1 MTSISSL
8 ENIHKKGLFGDHE
21 KKSENKLVKIK
32 EQKKLLIV
40 QIVQFKNSSSSI
52 KDYNIDDLNLSDERL
67 KVSSN
72 NNTRIMWCGPKHW
85 LLVSTKKELLTTIKK
100 SLKDTEFAVT
110 DLSHSRTIIEL
121 EGENSKEV
129 LKKGCPF
136 NFNELKK
143 NHCVN
148 SVFHGITITIDMIDD
163 SPDKIRLFAL
173 RSFGES
179 LYHSITDS
187 SLEFG
192 YKCL

>member
-121 EGENSKEV
+121 EGENSKPSICI
-129 LKKGCPF
+129 LF
-136 NFNELKK
+136 N
-143 NHCVN
+143 
-148 SVFHGITITIDMIDD
+148 
-163 SPDKIRLFAL
+163 
-173 RSFGES
+173 
-179 LYHSITDS
+179 
-187 SLEFG
+187 
-192 YKCL
+192 